1 MVSALICQWS
11 ISGAICQRM
20 TMNLHEWRQ
29 QAREGLARAER
40 PGRTRRLWK
49 QRRVRGLALVVAA
62 MLPAGE
68 AAADTLVDALA
79 QTYSSNPRLLA
90 QRASLRSTDE
100 QVPTAL
106 SSWRPT
112 ITMSGQAGYSDNT
125 QEINGFREGDD
136 LQQRSGAI
144 TINQPI
150 TTGGG
155 EFAQLEQAK
164 HLVQA
169 ARAQL
174 FSTEQAVLLDAAT
187 AFAIVV
193 RDTAVL
199 QLSQNNERVLGEQ
212 LNATQDRFEVGE
224 LTRTDVAQAE
234 ARLAEAVSNRIQA
247 EGVLTTSIA
256 NYEQVIGPL
265 PAELVRPRALSGL
278 PATREEAIAI
288 ALANNPDLAAAQF
301 TLRAAEDAIDR
312 QIAVLLPT
320 LSLQGEY
327 SYGYESSQPNLE
339 TRRGTILAQLSVPL
353 YQSGAEY
360 SALRAARQTMS
371 QRQSELDQTKR
382 LVTEAVNAA
391 WDQLKAAQASIT
403 SFQAQVRAQEIALEG
418 TRQESTV
425 GTRTVLDV
433 LDAEQELFNAQV
445 AVERSQRDEVV
456 ATYTLAQAIGGL
468 TAQQLG
474 LPVAYYD
481 VTDHY
486 EDVKDDWVGTR

>member
-1 MVSALICQWS
+1 MQGTAMSRN
-11 ISGAICQRM
+11 G
-20 TMNLHEWRQ
+20 TPH
-29 QAREGLARAER
+29 
-40 PGRTRRLWK
+40 RTRWSSAAAAIA
-49 QRRVRGLALVVAA
+49 LAAA
-62 MLPAGE
+62 LAVEPGV

-79 QTYSSNPRLLA
+79 QTYTTNPRLLA
-90 QRASLRSTDE
+90 QRAALRSTDE

-112 ITMSGQAGYSDNT
+112 ITMSGQAGYTDST
-125 QEINGFREGDD
+125 QEDLESRQGVD
-136 LQQRSGAI
+136 LQPRSAAI

-150 TTGGG
+150 TTGGS
-155 EFAQLEQAK
+155 EFASLEQAK
-164 HLVQA
+164 NLVQA

-174 FSTEQAVLLDAAT
+174 FSTEQQVLLDAAT
-187 AFAIVV
+187 AYTNVV
-193 RDTAVL
+193 RDTGVL
-199 QLSQNNERVLGEQ
+199 QLNQNNERVLGEQ
-212 LNATQDRFEVGE
+212 LNATRDRFEVGE

-234 ARLAEAVSNRIQA
+234 ARLAEAVANRIQA

-278 PATREEAIAI
+278 PATRDEAIAI
-288 ALANNPDLAAAQF
+288 ALANNPDIAGAQF
-301 TLRAAEDAIDR
+301 NLRAAEDQVDI
-312 QIAVLLPT
+312 QISALLPS

-327 SYGYESSQPNLE
+327 SYGYETGQQNTES
-339 TRRGTILAQLSVPL
+339 RRATILAQLSVPL

-360 SALRAARQTMS
+360 SALRSARQVLT
-371 QRQSELDQTKR
+371 QRQSELDQARR
-382 LVTEAVNAA
+382 LVTEAVNAR
-391 WDQLKAAQASIT
+391 WDQLNAARASIT

-445 AVERSQRDEVV
+445 AVERAQRDEVV
-456 ATYTLAQAIGGL
+456 ATYALAQAIGGL

-486 EDVKDDWVGTR
+486 EAVKDDWIGTR

>member
-1 MVSALICQWS
+1 MSRNGMRHDERGASA
-11 ISGAICQRM
+11 
-20 TMNLHEWRQ
+20 
-29 QAREGLARAER
+29 ARSDLRHAA
-40 PGRTRRLWK
+40 
-49 QRRVRGLALVVAA
+49 VVLALALAA
-62 MLPAGE
+62 TLPGE
-68 AAADTLVDALA
+68 AAGDTLVDALS
-79 QTYSSNPRLLA
+79 QTYTTNPRLLA

-106 SSWRPT
+106 SAWRPT
-112 ITMSGQAGYSDNT
+112 VTMTGQVGYADGT
-125 QEINGFREGDD
+125 QEAFDEQESVD
-136 LQQRSGAI
+136 LQPRSAAI
-144 TINQPI
+144 TIDQPI
-150 TTGGG
+150 TTGGS
-155 EFAQLEQAK
+155 EFATLEQAK
-164 HLVQA
+164 NLVQG

-187 AFAIVV
+187 AFANVV

-199 QLSQNNERVLGEQ
+199 QLNQNNERVLTEQ
-212 LNATQDRFEVGE
+212 LNATEDRFEVGE

-234 ARLAEAVSNRIQA
+234 ARLAEAVANRIQA
-247 EGVLTTSIA
+247 ESVLTTSIA
-256 NYEQVIGPL
+256 NYERTIGQL

-278 PATREEAIAI
+278 PGSREDAIAI
-288 ALANNPDLAAAQF
+288 ALANNPDIAASAFALA
-301 TLRAAEDAIDR
+301 AAEDAVDV
-312 QIAVLLPT
+312 QISALLPS

-327 SYGYESSQPNLE
+327 SYSYESNQPNLE
-339 TRRGTILAQLSVPL
+339 SRRATILAQLSVPL

-360 SALRAARQTMS
+360 AALRSARQVLS

-391 WDQLKAAQASIT
+391 WDQLNAARAAIT

-486 EDVKDDWVGTR
+486 ESVKDDWIGTR

>member
-1 MVSALICQWS
+1 MSLNRKQHESRRPRSARTDLRR
-11 ISGAICQRM
+11 GA
-20 TMNLHEWRQ
+20 
-29 QAREGLARAER
+29 A
-40 PGRTRRLWK
+40 
-49 QRRVRGLALVVAA
+49 VLALALAA
-62 MLPAGE
+62 TLPGE
-68 AAADTLVDALA
+68 AAGDTLVDALA
-79 QTYSSNPRLLA
+79 QTYTTNPRLLA

-106 SSWRPT
+106 SAWRPT
-112 ITMSGQAGYSDNT
+112 VTMTGQAGYEDAT
-125 QEINGFREGDD
+125 QEAFDVEERVD
-136 LQQRSGAI
+136 LQPRSAAI
-144 TINQPI
+144 AIEQPI
-150 TTGGG
+150 TTGGS
-155 EFAQLEQAK
+155 EFATLEQAK
-164 HLVQA
+164 NLVQG

-187 AFAIVV
+187 AFANVV

-199 QLSQNNERVLGEQ
+199 QLNQNNERVLTEQ
-212 LNATQDRFEVGE
+212 LNATEDRFEVGE

-234 ARLAEAVSNRIQA
+234 ARLAEAVANRIQA
-247 EGVLTTSIA
+247 ESVLTTSIA
-256 NYEQVIGPL
+256 NYERTIGPL

-278 PATREEAIAI
+278 PGSREDAIAI
-288 ALANNPDLAAAQF
+288 ALANNPDIAASAFALA
-301 TLRAAEDAIDR
+301 AAEDAVDV
-312 QIAVLLPT
+312 QISALLPS
-320 LSLQGEY
+320 LSLRGEY
-327 SYGYESSQPNLE
+327 SYSYESNQPNLE
-339 TRRGTILAQLSVPL
+339 SRRATILAQLSVPL

-360 SALRAARQTMS
+360 AALRSTRQVLS

-391 WDQLKAAQASIT
+391 WDQLNAARAAIT

-486 EDVKDDWVGTR
+486 ESVKDDWIGTR

>member
-1 MVSALICQWS
+1 MGLMMV
-11 ISGAICQRM
+11 
-20 TMNLHEWRQ
+20 
-29 QAREGLARAER
+29 LAG
-40 PGRTRRLWK
+40 PVL
-49 QRRVRGLALVVAA
+49 
-62 MLPAGE
+62 
-68 AAADTLVDALA
+68 ADTVADALA
-79 QTYSSNPRLLA
+79 QAYSSNPSLLA
-90 QRASLRSTDE
+90 QRASLRATDE
-100 QVPTAL
+100 QVPQAL
-106 SSWRPT
+106 SNWRPT
-112 ITMSGQAGYSDNT
+112 VTVTGQAGYTDAMSET
-125 QEINGFREGDD
+125 RSTTASAD
-136 LQQRSGAI
+136 LQPRSGSLTI
-144 TINQPI
+144 TQPI

-155 EFAQLEQAK
+155 EFATLEQAK
-164 HLVQA
+164 NLVQA

-174 FSTEQAVLLDAAT
+174 YSTEQDVLLSAAT
-187 AFAIVV
+187 AFANVV

-199 QLSQNNERVLGEQ
+199 QLNQNNERVLTEQ

-234 ARLAEAVSNRIQA
+234 ARLAEAVANRIQA
-247 EGVLTTSIA
+247 EGQLTTSIA

-278 PATREEAIAI
+278 PASRDEAIAI
-288 ALANNPDLAAAQF
+288 ALANNPDVAAAEF
-301 TLRAAEDAIDR
+301 ALRAAEDAVDV
-312 QIAVLLPT
+312 QISTLLPT

-327 SYGYESSQPNLE
+327 SYSYESSTQNLE
-339 TRRGTILAQLSVPL
+339 SRRASILAQLSIPL
-353 YQSGAEY
+353 YQSGSEY
-360 SALRAARQTMS
+360 SALRASRQTMA
-371 QRQSELDQTKR
+371 QRQNELDQTKR
-382 LVTEAVNAA
+382 LVIEATAAA

-445 AVERSQRDEVV
+445 SVETAQRNEVV

-486 EDVKDDWVGTR
+486 EDVKDDWIGTQ

>member
-1 MVSALICQWS
+1 MPV
-11 ISGAICQRM
+11 G
-20 TMNLHEWRQ
+20 
-29 QAREGLARAER
+29 
-40 PGRTRRLWK
+40 
-49 QRRVRGLALVVAA
+49 
-62 MLPAGE
+62 PAV
-68 AAADTLVDALA
+68 ADTLVDALA
-79 QTYSSNPRLLA
+79 QTYGSNPRLLA
-90 QRASLRSTDE
+90 ARASLRGTDE

-106 SSWRPT
+106 SNWRPT
-112 ITMSGQAGYSDNT
+112 VTMSGQAGYTTTT
-125 QEINGFREGDD
+125 QELRGQSESVD
-136 LQQRSGAI
+136 LQPRSGSI

-150 TTGGG
+150 TSGGG
-155 EFAQLEQAK
+155 EFATLERARN
-164 HLVQA
+164 LVQQ

-174 FSTEQAVLLDAAT
+174 FSTEQTVLLDAAT
-187 AFAIVV
+187 AFANVV

-199 QLSQNNERVLGEQ
+199 QLNRNNERVLGEQ
-212 LNATQDRFEVGE
+212 LSATQDRFEVGE

-234 ARLAEAVSNRIQA
+234 ARLAEAVANRIQA
-247 EGVLTTSIA
+247 EGLLTTSIA

-265 PAELVRPRALSGL
+265 PVELVRPRALSGL

-288 ALANNPDLAAAQF
+288 ALGNNPDVAAALF
-301 TLRAAEDAIDR
+301 ALRAAEDAVDE
-312 QIAVLLPT
+312 QISVLLPT
-320 LSLQGEY
+320 LSLQGEF

-360 SALRAARQTMS
+360 AALRAARETLS
-371 QRQSELDQTKR
+371 QRQSELDQAKR

-391 WDQLKAAQASIT
+391 WDQLKTAQASIV
-403 SFQAQVRAQEIALEG
+403 SFRAQVRAQEIALEG

-456 ATYTLAQAIGGL
+456 ATYTLARAIGGL

-481 VTDHY
+481 VTQHY
-486 EDVKDDWVGTR
+486 DAVKDDWIGTR